1 MTDEEVKIKLEDLI
15 RVCYVFPYS
24 TIDDLDYW
32 TALSADHF
40 YVQYRFPSLS
50 VSSWNDKQP
59 INPDM
64 YVCVDCCRDKLEQ
77 MKLMREFLAMGHRKP
92 LPALDLFAG
101 VGALGLGMEESGC
114 IKVTHAIEI
123 APSAAR
129 TFKYGLSYSIS
140 AIYLTQNRRNSPDT
154 IVYNC
159 CVNDVLEYA
168 IKKERLKGQEIEP
181 PKDVYDNTPIP
192 LPPLP
197 GMIEVLLA
205 GFPWQVLLVP
215 HCPIAY
221 VLR

>member
-1 MTDEEVKIKLEDLI
+1 MFSMLIRNTYISIFPRQRHLFMTDEEVKIKLEELI

-77 MKLMREFLAMGHRKP
+77 MKSMREFLAMGHRKP

-129 TFKYGLSYSIS
+129 TFKYGLSTSLSRPFIS
-140 AIYLTQNRRNSPDT
+140 HRTGGTLRTQLCIIVVLTMSWSM
-154 IVYNC
+154 
-159 CVNDVLEYA
+159 L
-168 IKKERLKGQEIEP
+168 
-181 PKDVYDNTPIP
+181 
-192 LPPLP
+192 
-197 GMIEVLLA
+197 
-205 GFPWQVLLVP
+205 
-215 HCPIAY
+215 
-221 VLR
+221 